1 MYRRDNKMEKISIS
15 AEEYKNLCKDRA
27 KLEVIR
33 DILEYHSYPDYSLLR
48 MILKEEKDGTH
59 TRV

>member
-1 MYRRDNKMEKISIS
+1 MEKISIS